1 MHRMSLR
8 VGRWRFAPTLWPT
21 LATAVLLALTLSL
34 GNWQRERADTKRALQ
49 ARYDAARAAAPVRV
63 GSAPLERDA
72 ALHRRL
78 VVEGVFDDAHTILL
92 DNRVVDGVAGYHVLT
107 PLRVEGAPFAV
118 LVNRGWVPVGR
129 SRAELPAPPTPTGRL
144 RLEGMAVDPHTRFV
158 ELGDAAPQ
166 GRVWQNLDFARYAQ
180 VTGLHLQP
188 VVLQQTSDTGDGL
201 RRDWPRPDAGVDT
214 HVSYAFQWY
223 SLATTLLVLWLVMNV
238 SHDRRGGAEPA
249 T

>member
-1 MHRMSLR
+1 MHGVSLR
-8 VGRWRFAPTLWPT
+8 AGAWRFAPTLWPT
-21 LATAVLLALTLSL
+21 LATAALLALTLSL

-49 ARYDAARAAAPVRV
+49 ARYDAALAAAPVRV
-63 GSAPLERDA
+63 GSAPLEREA

-78 VVEGVFDDAHTILL
+78 VVEGEFDDAHTILL

-107 PLRVEGAPFAV
+107 PLRVEGGPVAI
-118 LVNRGWVPVGR
+118 LVNRGWMALGR
-129 SRAELPAPPTPTGRL
+129 SRAQVPAPPTPDGRL

-166 GRVWQNLDFARYAQ
+166 GRVWQNLDFGRYAQ
-180 VTGLHLQP
+180 ATGLPLQP

-223 SLATTLLVLWLVMNV
+223 SLATTLVLLWLVMNV
-238 SHDRRGGAEPA
+238 RHDRRGGAEPA